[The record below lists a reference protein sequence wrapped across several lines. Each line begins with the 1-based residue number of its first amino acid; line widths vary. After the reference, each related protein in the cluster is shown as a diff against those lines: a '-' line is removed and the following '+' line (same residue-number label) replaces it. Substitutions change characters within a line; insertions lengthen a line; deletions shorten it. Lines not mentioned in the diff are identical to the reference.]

1 MVRRRFAWTG
11 SDWRPSAGTRGSDCT
26 LAHRRRCQ
34 RTGVT
39 RATPCVERRALV
51 NTTTNR
57 GRLAERF
64 EEPAVYA
71 GFAIL
76 DPEGRKI
83 GVVRELFANGRDEPE
98 YVRAG
103 GAGRRAPDDN
113 AAVGRGAFGG
123 EAAGPRAPG
132 TTTQTLT
139 GGNLDRQGGGLL
151 DPEGRVDHH
160 REGRAVVDRQSSFA
174 AEART
179 KSCSS
184 SAASPEC

>member
-11 SDWRPSAGTRGSDCT
+11 SDWRPSAGTLGSDCT
-26 LAHRRRCQ
+26 VAHRRRCQ

-98 YVRAG
+98 YVRVRIGVFGLKSALIPVQLV
-103 GAGRRAPDDN
+103 ALDEERR
-113 AAVGRGAFGG
+113 
-123 EAAGPRAPG
+123 
-132 TTTQTLT
+132 TITL
-139 GGNLDRQGGGLL
+139 Q
-151 DPEGRVDHH
+151 
-160 REGRAVVDRQSSFA
+160 
-174 AEART
+174 
-179 KSCSS
+179 
-184 SAASPEC
+184 